1 MRVLTVNPGSSSVKL
16 SVVDDGREA
25 DRATVDAASAA
36 RARQPLADL
45 VVRRHPIDAAGVR
58 FVHGG
63 PSTDP
68 VPLDHAETA
77 RLTALTPLAP
87 LHQPLSLEL
96 AAVVAEIVPGPVYAC
111 FDTAFHALMPEAA
124 AHYALPKSW
133 VREHELRRYGFHGL
147 SCASALHRTAELL
160 DRDPVALQLVCCHIG
175 SGVSVTAVR
184 DGHGVDTSMGFT
196 PLEGA
201 VMATRSGSVDPGL
214 LLYLLRSGVTDAA
227 GLDAALDRGSGLAG
241 MTGTGGDVRDVLAAR
256 DRGDPD
262 ARTAIEV
269 YLHRLRREIG
279 AMVAS
284 LDRLDALVFTGG
296 VAEHQPAL
304 LAELCGRLGIFGVR
318 VDSGLLA
325 AEGDR
330 LVSGAYA
337 PARVLVVTAQEG
349 LEIARQTTLAM
360 AARTAGAGRPR
371 DR

>member
-1 MRVLTVNPGSSSVKL
+1 M
-16 SVVDDGREA
+16 
-25 DRATVDAASAA
+25 
-36 RARQPLADL
+36 
-45 VVRRHPIDAAGVR
+45 
-58 FVHGG
+58 
-63 PSTDP
+63 
-68 VPLDHAETA
+68 PLDAAETA

-96 AAVVAEIVPGPVYAC
+96 AGVVAEIVPGPVYAC
-111 FDTAFHALMPEAA
+111 FDTAFHAAMPESA
-124 AHYALPKSW
+124 AHYALPRRW

-147 SCASALHRTAELL
+147 SCAYALRRTAELL
-160 DRDPVALQLVCCHIG
+160 DREPAALRLVCCHVG

-227 GLDAALDRGSGLAG
+227 GLTDVLECGSGLAG

-256 DRGDPD
+256 ERGDPD
-262 ARTAIEV
+262 ARMAIEV

-279 AMVAS
+279 AMAAS

-304 LAELCGRLGIFGVR
+304 LAEVCGALGIFGVR
-318 VDSGLLA
+318 VAPGLLA
-325 AEGDR
+325 AAGDR
-330 LVSGAYA
+330 LVGDASS
-337 PARVLVVTAQEG
+337 PARVLVLTAREG

-360 AARTAGAGRPR
+360 AARTAGAGGPR

>member
-16 SVVDDGREA
+16 SVVDDGREVGQV
-25 DRATVDAASAA
+25 TVGAAE
-36 RARQPLADL
+36 ARQPLADL
-45 VVRRHPIDAAGVR
+45 VAHRQPIDAAGVR

-68 VPLDHAETA
+68 VRLDDAETA

-96 AAVVAEIVPGPVYAC
+96 AAVVAEIVTGPVYAC
-111 FDTAFHALMPEAA
+111 FDTAFHALMPEPAA
-124 AHYALPKSW
+124 RYALPRNW
-133 VREHELRRYGFHGL
+133 VREHGLRRYGFHGL
-147 SCASALHRTAELL
+147 SCAYAVRRAAELL
-160 DRDPVALQLVCCHIG
+160 DREPAALHLVCCHIG

-184 DGHGVDTSMGFT
+184 DGRSVDTSMGFT

-214 LLYLLRSGVTDAA
+214 LLYLLRTGVTDAA
-227 GLDAALDRGSGLAG
+227 GLNDVLERGSGLAG

-256 DRGDPD
+256 ENGDPD
-262 ARTAIEV
+262 ARAAIAV

-279 AMVAS
+279 AVVAS

-304 LAELCGRLGIFGVR
+304 LAELCGELGVFGVR
-318 VDSGLLA
+318 VDPARLA
-325 AEGDR
+325 GDGDR
-330 LVSGAYA
+330 LVSDAYA
-337 PARVLVVTAQEG
+337 PARVLVVTARED
-349 LEIARQTTLAM
+349 LEIARQTTLAL
-360 AARTAGAGRPR
+360 AARTAGAGGPR